1 MKLGALFLIL
11 IIGFACQ
18 KEAETLTDSVE
29 AITDAENPAME
40 DPYRKIK
47 NVNGFNI
54 AVTYVPN
61 AENNDQANGNEKHDQ
76 SVHFIMEIEADGKHK
91 KGNFLYNEVQ
101 GVGDFKDNVNYWNF
115 TIIEDVR
122 IVVNETPFNVV
133 LSNMENTYTL
143 GDNRK
148 IHFVAVPPTDDFNI
162 ENNPIQELRFV
173 YDDVMLGIGI
183 TKFTFKAEDFKTIPN
198 KI

>member
-1 MKLGALFLIL
+1 MKLLALFLIL

-18 KEAETLTDSVE
+18 KDAEALTDSSE
-29 AITDAENPAME
+29 IMADAENPAS
-40 DPYRKIK
+40 DNPYSKIK

-61 AENNDQANGNEKHDQ
+61 AENSERPNGNEKPDQ
-76 SVHFIMEIEADGKHK
+76 SVHFIMEIESDGVRKN
-91 KGNFLYNEVQ
+91 GNFLYNEVY
-101 GVGDFKDNVNYWNF
+101 GVNDFKDNVNYWNF
-115 TIIEDVR
+115 SIIEDVR
-122 IVVNETPFNVV
+122 IVVNDIPFNVV

-148 IHFVAVPPTDDFNI
+148 IHFVAVPPTDNFNI